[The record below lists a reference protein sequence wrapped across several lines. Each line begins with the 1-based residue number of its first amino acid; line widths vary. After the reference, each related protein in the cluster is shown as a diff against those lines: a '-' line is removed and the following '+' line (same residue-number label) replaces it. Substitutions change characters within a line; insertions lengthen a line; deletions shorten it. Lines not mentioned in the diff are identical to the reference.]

1 MSKSFK
7 KLVAIVSAIAMVI
20 AGITVQPQTAN
31 AAEALEWSELT
42 DGLKKATIKNTST
55 EEVRGV
61 EYKGFET
68 DRSWGGDS
76 KWQGQAIVNDVTVE
90 AGQAYKV
97 SLDVSSTPAKKILVQ
112 TLSGGEYVEKE
123 YDTTVGHIEQTFA
136 ANNDKVN
143 IVVAFGSFSDDE
155 VGTYDVS
162 ISNLKLEKT
171 EKSEEQIEK
180 ERVEALLTGDENIA
194 KGKTAFSN
202 SVKET
207 GYQPEEA
214 FDGNLGSRYAAES
227 YESGVTLGVDLGKTY
242 KVSSVAFK
250 WEGAYATEY
259 NIQVSKDGKA
269 YDTVKTMTADKAET
283 IEVPLDEAVEAR
295 YVRIECVKNAINYG
309 YSLWEMGVYGTE
321 VAEVETTTPVVE
333 PGTVET
339 TTPAKQDETT
349 TPAPVVP
356 TVPVAA
362 EKDWSAEDFI
372 GSTDATYNDT
382 YKAIKDGA
390 INEIVN
396 IQKADDTLGLYVSF
410 ADADFG
416 TITVNGKA
424 ADIKVAGAGIWF
436 KLSNFTDMYSDVVIT
451 NGAGTVKA
459 TLYVY
464 NKNGVDN
471 SKKDDETTTPAKPT
485 VAPTTANGN
494 VDESIK
500 APEGLVHAPGEGLPY
515 HFAWAAVDG
524 ADGYNVYIDGVYVT
538 KVTENVADLDA
549 SMFTKG
555 AGEYTVGVA
564 TVKENKTSAITS
576 IKYTYA
582 GSGQP
587 ATTKV
592 SVTTTVAP
600 VATTV
605 APVITTVAPVTTP
618 SVPGQ
623 DVDESIKAPEGLV
636 WAGNAN
642 LPYYFAWAKA
652 DGIDSYNVYVDGTLV
667 ANVVDGSVNLNESVF
682 TKGSGEYAI
691 GIAAVKGNKTSV
703 ITSIKYTY
711 AGSGQPATTKA
722 PEPSTAKPTDVTV
735 APTAPGQDVD
745 ESIKAPEGLVWAGN
759 ANLPY
764 YFAWA
769 PVVGV
774 DSYNVYVDGVY
785 ATNVNG
791 NSVNLEKSVFTKGS
805 GEYTVGVAAVK
816 GNKVSNITS
825 VKYTYTGDGA
835 ITTTKAP
842 EAQPT
847 AAPTTV
853 APTAKP
859 TVAPTTAKPTTK
871 PKETTTIDF
880 TTDSS
885 IEKPFGLDVSQASV
899 GYVNV
904 VWGRGTIDCYNV
916 YVDGE
921 RRRTG
926 ISAQALK
933 LPVYT
938 EGTHTIAI
946 TTVVGKR
953 ESERLEAQIQITGT
967 GEKETEPET
976 CPEELKPQL
985 KENVPLRDDRIAIEL
1000 NNKTNGKYSDSEIY
1014 WCIVGNNANNQLC
1027 YMDKDGNMIPAS
1039 ESLNTVEVNGT
1050 KYANI
1055 YHTLAESDHVYAPT
1069 IRSGRMYLSYGKP
1082 VYVKFVGST
1091 GYAGPDL
1098 NNPGDV
1104 NANTLFE
1111 FAEFTIEGKHYW
1123 GNTTRVDYFCFPMV
1137 TRLIGGS
1144 LYGGYDNV
1152 VGDVGTRD
1160 EIFNAFKNEV
1170 PNEYKSLV
1178 RDDRIIAPCKSTFNV
1193 GKINGNYFDN
1203 YINEFWN
1210 KYANEDLRFS
1220 SESGRFVGRVVG
1232 NQMRFTREGDSTVYY
1247 VDKPNTQ
1254 EVLEGKG
1261 AFDRGNGVE
1270 KAIEAQLCA
1279 AFNRGVATEPENWYT
1294 PSKYY
1299 KNSVSNFYAGFFHE
1313 HSVLGKAYGFCY
1325 DDVNDQS
1332 TLLQYDK
1339 ADALVIDL
1347 KW

>member
-485 VAPTTANGN
+485 VAPTT
-494 VDESIK
+494 V
-500 APEGLVHAPGEGLPY
+500 AP
-515 HFAWAAVDG
+515 
-524 ADGYNVYIDGVYVT
+524 
-538 KVTENVADLDA
+538 
-549 SMFTKG
+549 
-555 AGEYTVGVA
+555 
-564 TVKENKTSAITS
+564 
-576 IKYTYA
+576 
-582 GSGQP
+582 
-587 ATTKV
+587 
-592 SVTTTVAP
+592 TTVAP
-600 VATTV
+600 TTV
-605 APVITTVAPVTTP
+605 APTTVAPTT
-618 SVPGQ
+618 V
-623 DVDESIKAPEGLV
+623 AP
-636 WAGNAN
+636 
-642 LPYYFAWAKA
+642 
-652 DGIDSYNVYVDGTLV
+652 T
-667 ANVVDGSVNLNESVF
+667 
-682 TKGSGEYAI
+682 
-691 GIAAVKGNKTSV
+691 
-703 ITSIKYTY
+703 
-711 AGSGQPATTKA
+711 
-722 PEPSTAKPTDVTV
+722 TV
-735 APTAPGQDVD
+735 APTAKPT
-745 ESIKAPEGLVWAGN
+745 E
-759 ANLPY
+759 
-764 YFAWA
+764 
-769 PVVGV
+769 
-774 DSYNVYVDGVY
+774 
-785 ATNVNG
+785 T
-791 NSVNLEKSVFTKGS
+791 
-805 GEYTVGVAAVK
+805 
-816 GNKVSNITS
+816 
-825 VKYTYTGDGA
+825 
-835 ITTTKAP
+835 
-842 EAQPT
+842 PT
-847 AAPTTV
+847 AKPTV

-859 TVAPTTAKPTTK
+859 TVAPTTKAISTTAVPATVKKTTVKATAKKLSSNKVKLSVKKVAGASKYAVQISTTK
-871 PKETTTIDF
+871 NFKKVVAKKTSKKAVF
-880 TTDSS
+880 TVKS
-885 IEKPFGLDVSQASV
+885 KKLKGKKKL
-899 GYVNV
+899 YVRV
-904 VWGRGTIDCYNV
+904 KV
-916 YVDGE
+916 YKKV
-921 RRRTG
+921 
-926 ISAQALK
+926 
-933 LPVYT
+933 
-938 EGTHTIAI
+938 
-946 TTVVGKR
+946 
-953 ESERLEAQIQITGT
+953 
-967 GEKETEPET
+967 
-976 CPEELKPQL
+976 
-985 KENVPLRDDRIAIEL
+985 
-1000 NNKTNGKYSDSEIY
+1000 NGKT
-1014 WCIVGNNANNQLC
+1014 V
-1027 YMDKDGNMIPAS
+1027 AS
-1039 ESLNTVEVNGT
+1039 QWSKAT
-1050 KYANI
+1050 K
-1055 YHTLAESDHVYAPT
+1055 
-1069 IRSGRMYLSYGKP
+1069 IR
-1082 VYVKFVGST
+1082 
-1091 GYAGPDL
+1091 
-1098 NNPGDV
+1098 
-1104 NANTLFE
+1104 
-1111 FAEFTIEGKHYW
+1111 
-1123 GNTTRVDYFCFPMV
+1123 
-1137 TRLIGGS
+1137 
-1144 LYGGYDNV
+1144 
-1152 VGDVGTRD
+1152 
-1160 EIFNAFKNEV
+1160 
-1170 PNEYKSLV
+1170 
-1178 RDDRIIAPCKSTFNV
+1178 
-1193 GKINGNYFDN
+1193 
-1203 YINEFWN
+1203 
-1210 KYANEDLRFS
+1210 
-1220 SESGRFVGRVVG
+1220 
-1232 NQMRFTREGDSTVYY
+1232 
-1247 VDKPNTQ
+1247 
-1254 EVLEGKG
+1254 
-1261 AFDRGNGVE
+1261 
-1270 KAIEAQLCA
+1270 
-1279 AFNRGVATEPENWYT
+1279 
-1294 PSKYY
+1294 
-1299 KNSVSNFYAGFFHE
+1299 
-1313 HSVLGKAYGFCY
+1313 
-1325 DDVNDQS
+1325 
-1332 TLLQYDK
+1332 
-1339 ADALVIDL
+1339 L
-1347 KW
+1347 KK

>member
-485 VAPTTANGN
+485 VAPTT
-494 VDESIK
+494 V
-500 APEGLVHAPGEGLPY
+500 AP
-515 HFAWAAVDG
+515 
-524 ADGYNVYIDGVYVT
+524 
-538 KVTENVADLDA
+538 
-549 SMFTKG
+549 
-555 AGEYTVGVA
+555 
-564 TVKENKTSAITS
+564 
-576 IKYTYA
+576 
-582 GSGQP
+582 
-587 ATTKV
+587 
-592 SVTTTVAP
+592 TTVAP
-600 VATTV
+600 TTV
-605 APVITTVAPVTTP
+605 APTTVAPTT
-618 SVPGQ
+618 V
-623 DVDESIKAPEGLV
+623 AP
-636 WAGNAN
+636 
-642 LPYYFAWAKA
+642 
-652 DGIDSYNVYVDGTLV
+652 TTV
-667 ANVVDGSVNLNESVF
+667 A
-682 TKGSGEYAI
+682 
-691 GIAAVKGNKTSV
+691 
-703 ITSIKYTY
+703 
-711 AGSGQPATTKA
+711 PTTVA
-722 PEPSTAKPTDVTV
+722 PTTV
-735 APTAPGQDVD
+735 APTAKPT
-745 ESIKAPEGLVWAGN
+745 E
-759 ANLPY
+759 
-764 YFAWA
+764 
-769 PVVGV
+769 
-774 DSYNVYVDGVY
+774 
-785 ATNVNG
+785 T
-791 NSVNLEKSVFTKGS
+791 
-805 GEYTVGVAAVK
+805 
-816 GNKVSNITS
+816 
-825 VKYTYTGDGA
+825 
-835 ITTTKAP
+835 
-842 EAQPT
+842 PT
-847 AAPTTV
+847 AKPTV

-859 TVAPTTAKPTTK
+859 TVAPTTKAISTTAVPATVKKTTVKKTTVKATAKKLSSNKVKLSVKKVAGASKYSVQISTTK
-871 PKETTTIDF
+871 NFKKVVAKKTSKKAVF
-880 TTDSS
+880 TVKS
-885 IEKPFGLDVSQASV
+885 KKLKGKKKL
-899 GYVNV
+899 YVRV
-904 VWGRGTIDCYNV
+904 KV
-916 YVDGE
+916 YKKV
-921 RRRTG
+921 
-926 ISAQALK
+926 
-933 LPVYT
+933 
-938 EGTHTIAI
+938 
-946 TTVVGKR
+946 
-953 ESERLEAQIQITGT
+953 
-967 GEKETEPET
+967 
-976 CPEELKPQL
+976 
-985 KENVPLRDDRIAIEL
+985 
-1000 NNKTNGKYSDSEIY
+1000 NGKT
-1014 WCIVGNNANNQLC
+1014 V
-1027 YMDKDGNMIPAS
+1027 AS
-1039 ESLNTVEVNGT
+1039 QWSKAT
-1050 KYANI
+1050 K
-1055 YHTLAESDHVYAPT
+1055 
-1069 IRSGRMYLSYGKP
+1069 IR
-1082 VYVKFVGST
+1082 VK
-1091 GYAGPDL
+1091 
-1098 NNPGDV
+1098 
-1104 NANTLFE
+1104 
-1111 FAEFTIEGKHYW
+1111 K
-1123 GNTTRVDYFCFPMV
+1123 
-1137 TRLIGGS
+1137 
-1144 LYGGYDNV
+1144 
-1152 VGDVGTRD
+1152 
-1160 EIFNAFKNEV
+1160 
-1170 PNEYKSLV
+1170 
-1178 RDDRIIAPCKSTFNV
+1178 
-1193 GKINGNYFDN
+1193 
-1203 YINEFWN
+1203 
-1210 KYANEDLRFS
+1210 
-1220 SESGRFVGRVVG
+1220 
-1232 NQMRFTREGDSTVYY
+1232 
-1247 VDKPNTQ
+1247 
-1254 EVLEGKG
+1254 
-1261 AFDRGNGVE
+1261 
-1270 KAIEAQLCA
+1270 
-1279 AFNRGVATEPENWYT
+1279 
-1294 PSKYY
+1294 
-1299 KNSVSNFYAGFFHE
+1299 
-1313 HSVLGKAYGFCY
+1313 
-1325 DDVNDQS
+1325 
-1332 TLLQYDK
+1332 
-1339 ADALVIDL
+1339 
-1347 KW
+1347 

>member
-42 DGLKKATIKNTST
+42 DGLGKATIKNTST
-55 EEVRGV
+55 EEVRGA

-76 KWQGQAIVNDVTVE
+76 KWQGQAKVNDVTVE

-155 VGTYDVS
+155 VGKYDVS
-162 ISNLKLEKT
+162 ISNFKLEKT

-356 TVPVAA
+356 TVPTAA

-372 GSTDATYNDT
+372 SSADATYNDT

-485 VAPTTANGN
+485 VAPTT
-494 VDESIK
+494 
-500 APEGLVHAPGEGLPY
+500 
-515 HFAWAAVDG
+515 
-524 ADGYNVYIDGVYVT
+524 
-538 KVTENVADLDA
+538 
-549 SMFTKG
+549 
-555 AGEYTVGVA
+555 
-564 TVKENKTSAITS
+564 
-576 IKYTYA
+576 
-582 GSGQP
+582 
-587 ATTKV
+587 
-592 SVTTTVAP
+592 
-600 VATTV
+600 
-605 APVITTVAPVTTP
+605 
-618 SVPGQ
+618 
-623 DVDESIKAPEGLV
+623 
-636 WAGNAN
+636 
-642 LPYYFAWAKA
+642 
-652 DGIDSYNVYVDGTLV
+652 
-667 ANVVDGSVNLNESVF
+667 
-682 TKGSGEYAI
+682 
-691 GIAAVKGNKTSV
+691 
-703 ITSIKYTY
+703 
-711 AGSGQPATTKA
+711 
-722 PEPSTAKPTDVTV
+722 V
-735 APTAPGQDVD
+735 APT
-745 ESIKAPEGLVWAGN
+745 
-759 ANLPY
+759 
-764 YFAWA
+764 
-769 PVVGV
+769 
-774 DSYNVYVDGVY
+774 
-785 ATNVNG
+785 
-791 NSVNLEKSVFTKGS
+791 
-805 GEYTVGVAAVK
+805 TV
-816 GNKVSNITS
+816 
-825 VKYTYTGDGA
+825 
-835 ITTTKAP
+835 
-842 EAQPT
+842 
-847 AAPTTV
+847 APTTV

-859 TVAPTTAKPTTK
+859 TETPTAKPTVAPTTVAPTTK
-871 PKETTTIDF
+871 AISTTAV
-880 TTDSS
+880 
-885 IEKPFGLDVSQASV
+885 P
-899 GYVNV
+899 
-904 VWGRGTIDCYNV
+904 
-916 YVDGE
+916 
-921 RRRTG
+921 
-926 ISAQALK
+926 
-933 LPVYT
+933 
-938 EGTHTIAI
+938 
-946 TTVVGKR
+946 TTVKKTTVKATAKKLSSNKVKLSVKKVAGASKYAVQISTTKNFKKVVAKKTSKKAVFTVKSKKLKGKKKLYVR
-953 ESERLEAQIQITGT
+953 V
-967 GEKETEPET
+967 KVY
-976 CPEELKPQL
+976 K
-985 KENVPLRDDRIAIEL
+985 KV
-1000 NNKTNGKYSDSEIY
+1000 NGKT
-1014 WCIVGNNANNQLC
+1014 V
-1027 YMDKDGNMIPAS
+1027 AS
-1039 ESLNTVEVNGT
+1039 QWSKAT
-1050 KYANI
+1050 K
-1055 YHTLAESDHVYAPT
+1055 
-1069 IRSGRMYLSYGKP
+1069 IR
-1082 VYVKFVGST
+1082 
-1091 GYAGPDL
+1091 
-1098 NNPGDV
+1098 
-1104 NANTLFE
+1104 
-1111 FAEFTIEGKHYW
+1111 
-1123 GNTTRVDYFCFPMV
+1123 
-1137 TRLIGGS
+1137 
-1144 LYGGYDNV
+1144 
-1152 VGDVGTRD
+1152 
-1160 EIFNAFKNEV
+1160 
-1170 PNEYKSLV
+1170 
-1178 RDDRIIAPCKSTFNV
+1178 
-1193 GKINGNYFDN
+1193 
-1203 YINEFWN
+1203 
-1210 KYANEDLRFS
+1210 
-1220 SESGRFVGRVVG
+1220 
-1232 NQMRFTREGDSTVYY
+1232 
-1247 VDKPNTQ
+1247 
-1254 EVLEGKG
+1254 
-1261 AFDRGNGVE
+1261 
-1270 KAIEAQLCA
+1270 
-1279 AFNRGVATEPENWYT
+1279 
-1294 PSKYY
+1294 
-1299 KNSVSNFYAGFFHE
+1299 
-1313 HSVLGKAYGFCY
+1313 
-1325 DDVNDQS
+1325 
-1332 TLLQYDK
+1332 
-1339 ADALVIDL
+1339 L
-1347 KW
+1347 KK

>member
-485 VAPTTANGN
+485 VAPT
-494 VDESIK
+494 
-500 APEGLVHAPGEGLPY
+500 
-515 HFAWAAVDG
+515 
-524 ADGYNVYIDGVYVT
+524 
-538 KVTENVADLDA
+538 
-549 SMFTKG
+549 
-555 AGEYTVGVA
+555 
-564 TVKENKTSAITS
+564 
-576 IKYTYA
+576 
-582 GSGQP
+582 
-587 ATTKV
+587 
-592 SVTTTVAP
+592 
-600 VATTV
+600 
-605 APVITTVAPVTTP
+605 
-618 SVPGQ
+618 
-623 DVDESIKAPEGLV
+623 
-636 WAGNAN
+636 
-642 LPYYFAWAKA
+642 
-652 DGIDSYNVYVDGTLV
+652 
-667 ANVVDGSVNLNESVF
+667 
-682 TKGSGEYAI
+682 
-691 GIAAVKGNKTSV
+691 
-703 ITSIKYTY
+703 
-711 AGSGQPATTKA
+711 
-722 PEPSTAKPTDVTV
+722 
-735 APTAPGQDVD
+735 
-745 ESIKAPEGLVWAGN
+745 
-759 ANLPY
+759 
-764 YFAWA
+764 
-769 PVVGV
+769 
-774 DSYNVYVDGVY
+774 
-785 ATNVNG
+785 
-791 NSVNLEKSVFTKGS
+791 
-805 GEYTVGVAAVK
+805 
-816 GNKVSNITS
+816 
-825 VKYTYTGDGA
+825 
-835 ITTTKAP
+835 
-842 EAQPT
+842 
-847 AAPTTV
+847 
-853 APTAKP
+853 AKP
-859 TVAPTTAKPTTK
+859 TVAPTTKAISTTAVPATVKKTTVKKTTVKATAKKLSSNKVKLSVKKVAGASKYSVQISTTK
-871 PKETTTIDF
+871 NFKKVVAKKTSKKAVF
-880 TTDSS
+880 TVKS
-885 IEKPFGLDVSQASV
+885 KKLKGKKKL
-899 GYVNV
+899 YVRV
-904 VWGRGTIDCYNV
+904 KV
-916 YVDGE
+916 YKKV
-921 RRRTG
+921 
-926 ISAQALK
+926 
-933 LPVYT
+933 
-938 EGTHTIAI
+938 
-946 TTVVGKR
+946 
-953 ESERLEAQIQITGT
+953 
-967 GEKETEPET
+967 
-976 CPEELKPQL
+976 
-985 KENVPLRDDRIAIEL
+985 
-1000 NNKTNGKYSDSEIY
+1000 NGKT
-1014 WCIVGNNANNQLC
+1014 V
-1027 YMDKDGNMIPAS
+1027 AS
-1039 ESLNTVEVNGT
+1039 QWSKAT
-1050 KYANI
+1050 K
-1055 YHTLAESDHVYAPT
+1055 
-1069 IRSGRMYLSYGKP
+1069 IR
-1082 VYVKFVGST
+1082 VK
-1091 GYAGPDL
+1091 
-1098 NNPGDV
+1098 
-1104 NANTLFE
+1104 
-1111 FAEFTIEGKHYW
+1111 K
-1123 GNTTRVDYFCFPMV
+1123 
-1137 TRLIGGS
+1137 
-1144 LYGGYDNV
+1144 
-1152 VGDVGTRD
+1152 
-1160 EIFNAFKNEV
+1160 
-1170 PNEYKSLV
+1170 
-1178 RDDRIIAPCKSTFNV
+1178 
-1193 GKINGNYFDN
+1193 
-1203 YINEFWN
+1203 
-1210 KYANEDLRFS
+1210 
-1220 SESGRFVGRVVG
+1220 
-1232 NQMRFTREGDSTVYY
+1232 
-1247 VDKPNTQ
+1247 
-1254 EVLEGKG
+1254 
-1261 AFDRGNGVE
+1261 
-1270 KAIEAQLCA
+1270 
-1279 AFNRGVATEPENWYT
+1279 
-1294 PSKYY
+1294 
-1299 KNSVSNFYAGFFHE
+1299 
-1313 HSVLGKAYGFCY
+1313 
-1325 DDVNDQS
+1325 
-1332 TLLQYDK
+1332 
-1339 ADALVIDL
+1339 
-1347 KW
+1347 

>member
-20 AGITVQPQTAN
+20 AGITVQPETAN

-349 TPAPVVP
+349 TPAKQDETTTPAPVVP

-485 VAPTTANGN
+485 VAPTT
-494 VDESIK
+494 V
-500 APEGLVHAPGEGLPY
+500 AP
-515 HFAWAAVDG
+515 
-524 ADGYNVYIDGVYVT
+524 
-538 KVTENVADLDA
+538 
-549 SMFTKG
+549 
-555 AGEYTVGVA
+555 
-564 TVKENKTSAITS
+564 
-576 IKYTYA
+576 
-582 GSGQP
+582 
-587 ATTKV
+587 
-592 SVTTTVAP
+592 TTVAP
-600 VATTV
+600 TTV
-605 APVITTVAPVTTP
+605 APTTVAPTT
-618 SVPGQ
+618 V
-623 DVDESIKAPEGLV
+623 AP
-636 WAGNAN
+636 
-642 LPYYFAWAKA
+642 
-652 DGIDSYNVYVDGTLV
+652 T
-667 ANVVDGSVNLNESVF
+667 
-682 TKGSGEYAI
+682 
-691 GIAAVKGNKTSV
+691 
-703 ITSIKYTY
+703 
-711 AGSGQPATTKA
+711 
-722 PEPSTAKPTDVTV
+722 TV
-735 APTAPGQDVD
+735 APTAKPT
-745 ESIKAPEGLVWAGN
+745 E
-759 ANLPY
+759 
-764 YFAWA
+764 
-769 PVVGV
+769 
-774 DSYNVYVDGVY
+774 
-785 ATNVNG
+785 T
-791 NSVNLEKSVFTKGS
+791 
-805 GEYTVGVAAVK
+805 
-816 GNKVSNITS
+816 
-825 VKYTYTGDGA
+825 
-835 ITTTKAP
+835 
-842 EAQPT
+842 PT
-847 AAPTTV
+847 AKPTETPTAKPTV

-859 TVAPTTAKPTTK
+859 TVAPTTKAISTTAVPATVKKTTVKATAKKLSSNKVKLSVKKVAGASKYAVQISTTK
-871 PKETTTIDF
+871 NFKKVVAKKTSKKAVF
-880 TTDSS
+880 TVKS
-885 IEKPFGLDVSQASV
+885 KKLKGKKKL
-899 GYVNV
+899 YVRV
-904 VWGRGTIDCYNV
+904 KV
-916 YVDGE
+916 YKKV
-921 RRRTG
+921 
-926 ISAQALK
+926 
-933 LPVYT
+933 
-938 EGTHTIAI
+938 
-946 TTVVGKR
+946 
-953 ESERLEAQIQITGT
+953 
-967 GEKETEPET
+967 
-976 CPEELKPQL
+976 
-985 KENVPLRDDRIAIEL
+985 
-1000 NNKTNGKYSDSEIY
+1000 NGKT
-1014 WCIVGNNANNQLC
+1014 V
-1027 YMDKDGNMIPAS
+1027 AS
-1039 ESLNTVEVNGT
+1039 QWSKAT
-1050 KYANI
+1050 K
-1055 YHTLAESDHVYAPT
+1055 
-1069 IRSGRMYLSYGKP
+1069 IR
-1082 VYVKFVGST
+1082 
-1091 GYAGPDL
+1091 
-1098 NNPGDV
+1098 
-1104 NANTLFE
+1104 
-1111 FAEFTIEGKHYW
+1111 
-1123 GNTTRVDYFCFPMV
+1123 
-1137 TRLIGGS
+1137 
-1144 LYGGYDNV
+1144 
-1152 VGDVGTRD
+1152 
-1160 EIFNAFKNEV
+1160 
-1170 PNEYKSLV
+1170 
-1178 RDDRIIAPCKSTFNV
+1178 
-1193 GKINGNYFDN
+1193 
-1203 YINEFWN
+1203 
-1210 KYANEDLRFS
+1210 
-1220 SESGRFVGRVVG
+1220 
-1232 NQMRFTREGDSTVYY
+1232 
-1247 VDKPNTQ
+1247 
-1254 EVLEGKG
+1254 
-1261 AFDRGNGVE
+1261 
-1270 KAIEAQLCA
+1270 
-1279 AFNRGVATEPENWYT
+1279 
-1294 PSKYY
+1294 
-1299 KNSVSNFYAGFFHE
+1299 
-1313 HSVLGKAYGFCY
+1313 
-1325 DDVNDQS
+1325 
-1332 TLLQYDK
+1332 
-1339 ADALVIDL
+1339 L
-1347 KW
+1347 KK

>member
-76 KWQGQAIVNDVTVE
+76 KWQGQAMVKDVTVE

-143 IVVAFGSFSDDE
+143 IIVAFGSFSDDE

-202 SVKET
+202 SVQET

-214 FDGNLGSRYAAES
+214 FDGNLGSRYAAAS

-295 YVRIECVKNAINYG
+295 YVRIECVKNALNYG

-349 TPAPVVP
+349 TPAKQDETTTPAPVVP
-356 TVPVAA
+356 TVPTAA

-485 VAPTTANGN
+485 VAPTT
-494 VDESIK
+494 V
-500 APEGLVHAPGEGLPY
+500 AP
-515 HFAWAAVDG
+515 
-524 ADGYNVYIDGVYVT
+524 
-538 KVTENVADLDA
+538 
-549 SMFTKG
+549 
-555 AGEYTVGVA
+555 
-564 TVKENKTSAITS
+564 
-576 IKYTYA
+576 
-582 GSGQP
+582 
-587 ATTKV
+587 
-592 SVTTTVAP
+592 TTVAP
-600 VATTV
+600 TTV
-605 APVITTVAPVTTP
+605 APTTVAPT
-618 SVPGQ
+618 
-623 DVDESIKAPEGLV
+623 
-636 WAGNAN
+636 
-642 LPYYFAWAKA
+642 
-652 DGIDSYNVYVDGTLV
+652 
-667 ANVVDGSVNLNESVF
+667 
-682 TKGSGEYAI
+682 
-691 GIAAVKGNKTSV
+691 
-703 ITSIKYTY
+703 
-711 AGSGQPATTKA
+711 
-722 PEPSTAKPTDVTV
+722 TV
-735 APTAPGQDVD
+735 APTTVAPTTV
-745 ESIKAPEGLVWAGN
+745 APTTV
-759 ANLPY
+759 
-764 YFAWA
+764 A
-769 PVVGV
+769 P
-774 DSYNVYVDGVY
+774 
-785 ATNVNG
+785 T
-791 NSVNLEKSVFTKGS
+791 
-805 GEYTVGVAAVK
+805 TVAPTTVAP
-816 GNKVSNITS
+816 
-825 VKYTYTGDGA
+825 
-835 ITTTKAP
+835 TTVT
-842 EAQPT
+842 PT
-847 AAPTTV
+847 TVAPTTV

-859 TVAPTTAKPTTK
+859 TVAPTTVAPTAKPTVAPTTK
-871 PKETTTIDF
+871 AISTTAV
-880 TTDSS
+880 
-885 IEKPFGLDVSQASV
+885 P
-899 GYVNV
+899 
-904 VWGRGTIDCYNV
+904 
-916 YVDGE
+916 
-921 RRRTG
+921 
-926 ISAQALK
+926 
-933 LPVYT
+933 
-938 EGTHTIAI
+938 
-946 TTVVGKR
+946 TTVKKTTVKKTTVKATAKKLSSNKVKLSVKKVAGASKYAVQISTTKNFKKVVAKKTSKKAVFTVKSKKLKGKKKLYVR
-953 ESERLEAQIQITGT
+953 V
-967 GEKETEPET
+967 KVY
-976 CPEELKPQL
+976 K
-985 KENVPLRDDRIAIEL
+985 KV
-1000 NNKTNGKYSDSEIY
+1000 NGKT
-1014 WCIVGNNANNQLC
+1014 V
-1027 YMDKDGNMIPAS
+1027 AS
-1039 ESLNTVEVNGT
+1039 QWSKAT
-1050 KYANI
+1050 K
-1055 YHTLAESDHVYAPT
+1055 
-1069 IRSGRMYLSYGKP
+1069 IR
-1082 VYVKFVGST
+1082 
-1091 GYAGPDL
+1091 
-1098 NNPGDV
+1098 
-1104 NANTLFE
+1104 
-1111 FAEFTIEGKHYW
+1111 
-1123 GNTTRVDYFCFPMV
+1123 
-1137 TRLIGGS
+1137 
-1144 LYGGYDNV
+1144 
-1152 VGDVGTRD
+1152 
-1160 EIFNAFKNEV
+1160 
-1170 PNEYKSLV
+1170 
-1178 RDDRIIAPCKSTFNV
+1178 
-1193 GKINGNYFDN
+1193 
-1203 YINEFWN
+1203 
-1210 KYANEDLRFS
+1210 
-1220 SESGRFVGRVVG
+1220 
-1232 NQMRFTREGDSTVYY
+1232 
-1247 VDKPNTQ
+1247 
-1254 EVLEGKG
+1254 
-1261 AFDRGNGVE
+1261 
-1270 KAIEAQLCA
+1270 
-1279 AFNRGVATEPENWYT
+1279 
-1294 PSKYY
+1294 
-1299 KNSVSNFYAGFFHE
+1299 
-1313 HSVLGKAYGFCY
+1313 
-1325 DDVNDQS
+1325 
-1332 TLLQYDK
+1332 
-1339 ADALVIDL
+1339 L
-1347 KW
+1347 KK

>member
-76 KWQGQAIVNDVTVE
+76 KWQGQAMVKDVTVE

-136 ANNDKVN
+136 SNNDKVN
-143 IVVAFGSFSDDE
+143 IIVAFGSFSDDE

-202 SVKET
+202 SVQET

-214 FDGNLGSRYAAES
+214 FDGNLGSRYAAAS

-295 YVRIECVKNAINYG
+295 YVRIECVKNALNYG

-333 PGTVET
+333 PGTVETTTPAKQDET

-485 VAPTTANGN
+485 VAPTT
-494 VDESIK
+494 V
-500 APEGLVHAPGEGLPY
+500 AP
-515 HFAWAAVDG
+515 
-524 ADGYNVYIDGVYVT
+524 
-538 KVTENVADLDA
+538 
-549 SMFTKG
+549 
-555 AGEYTVGVA
+555 
-564 TVKENKTSAITS
+564 
-576 IKYTYA
+576 
-582 GSGQP
+582 
-587 ATTKV
+587 
-592 SVTTTVAP
+592 TTVAP
-600 VATTV
+600 TTV
-605 APVITTVAPVTTP
+605 APTTVAPT
-618 SVPGQ
+618 
-623 DVDESIKAPEGLV
+623 
-636 WAGNAN
+636 
-642 LPYYFAWAKA
+642 
-652 DGIDSYNVYVDGTLV
+652 
-667 ANVVDGSVNLNESVF
+667 
-682 TKGSGEYAI
+682 
-691 GIAAVKGNKTSV
+691 
-703 ITSIKYTY
+703 
-711 AGSGQPATTKA
+711 
-722 PEPSTAKPTDVTV
+722 TV
-735 APTAPGQDVD
+735 APTTVAPTTV
-745 ESIKAPEGLVWAGN
+745 AP
-759 ANLPY
+759 
-764 YFAWA
+764 
-769 PVVGV
+769 
-774 DSYNVYVDGVY
+774 
-785 ATNVNG
+785 T
-791 NSVNLEKSVFTKGS
+791 
-805 GEYTVGVAAVK
+805 TV
-816 GNKVSNITS
+816 TP
-825 VKYTYTGDGA
+825 
-835 ITTTKAP
+835 TTV
-842 EAQPT
+842 
-847 AAPTTV
+847 APTTV

-859 TVAPTTAKPTTK
+859 TVAPTTVAPTAKPTVAPTTK
-871 PKETTTIDF
+871 AISTTAV
-880 TTDSS
+880 
-885 IEKPFGLDVSQASV
+885 P
-899 GYVNV
+899 
-904 VWGRGTIDCYNV
+904 
-916 YVDGE
+916 
-921 RRRTG
+921 
-926 ISAQALK
+926 
-933 LPVYT
+933 
-938 EGTHTIAI
+938 
-946 TTVVGKR
+946 TTVKKTTVKKTTVKATAKKLSSNKVKLSVKKVAGASKYAVQISTTKNFKKVVAKKTSKKAVFTVKSKKLKGKKKLYVR
-953 ESERLEAQIQITGT
+953 V
-967 GEKETEPET
+967 KVY
-976 CPEELKPQL
+976 K
-985 KENVPLRDDRIAIEL
+985 KV
-1000 NNKTNGKYSDSEIY
+1000 NGKT
-1014 WCIVGNNANNQLC
+1014 V
-1027 YMDKDGNMIPAS
+1027 AS
-1039 ESLNTVEVNGT
+1039 QWSKAT
-1050 KYANI
+1050 K
-1055 YHTLAESDHVYAPT
+1055 
-1069 IRSGRMYLSYGKP
+1069 IR
-1082 VYVKFVGST
+1082 
-1091 GYAGPDL
+1091 
-1098 NNPGDV
+1098 
-1104 NANTLFE
+1104 
-1111 FAEFTIEGKHYW
+1111 
-1123 GNTTRVDYFCFPMV
+1123 
-1137 TRLIGGS
+1137 
-1144 LYGGYDNV
+1144 
-1152 VGDVGTRD
+1152 
-1160 EIFNAFKNEV
+1160 
-1170 PNEYKSLV
+1170 
-1178 RDDRIIAPCKSTFNV
+1178 
-1193 GKINGNYFDN
+1193 
-1203 YINEFWN
+1203 
-1210 KYANEDLRFS
+1210 
-1220 SESGRFVGRVVG
+1220 
-1232 NQMRFTREGDSTVYY
+1232 
-1247 VDKPNTQ
+1247 
-1254 EVLEGKG
+1254 
-1261 AFDRGNGVE
+1261 
-1270 KAIEAQLCA
+1270 
-1279 AFNRGVATEPENWYT
+1279 
-1294 PSKYY
+1294 
-1299 KNSVSNFYAGFFHE
+1299 
-1313 HSVLGKAYGFCY
+1313 
-1325 DDVNDQS
+1325 
-1332 TLLQYDK
+1332 
-1339 ADALVIDL
+1339 L
-1347 KW
+1347 KK

>member
-485 VAPTTANGN
+485 VAPTT
-494 VDESIK
+494 V
-500 APEGLVHAPGEGLPY
+500 AP
-515 HFAWAAVDG
+515 
-524 ADGYNVYIDGVYVT
+524 
-538 KVTENVADLDA
+538 
-549 SMFTKG
+549 
-555 AGEYTVGVA
+555 
-564 TVKENKTSAITS
+564 
-576 IKYTYA
+576 
-582 GSGQP
+582 
-587 ATTKV
+587 
-592 SVTTTVAP
+592 TTVAP
-600 VATTV
+600 TTV
-605 APVITTVAPVTTP
+605 APTTVAPTT
-618 SVPGQ
+618 V
-623 DVDESIKAPEGLV
+623 AP
-636 WAGNAN
+636 
-642 LPYYFAWAKA
+642 
-652 DGIDSYNVYVDGTLV
+652 TTV
-667 ANVVDGSVNLNESVF
+667 A
-682 TKGSGEYAI
+682 
-691 GIAAVKGNKTSV
+691 
-703 ITSIKYTY
+703 
-711 AGSGQPATTKA
+711 
-722 PEPSTAKPTDVTV
+722 PTTV
-735 APTAPGQDVD
+735 APTAKPT
-745 ESIKAPEGLVWAGN
+745 E
-759 ANLPY
+759 
-764 YFAWA
+764 
-769 PVVGV
+769 
-774 DSYNVYVDGVY
+774 
-785 ATNVNG
+785 T
-791 NSVNLEKSVFTKGS
+791 
-805 GEYTVGVAAVK
+805 
-816 GNKVSNITS
+816 
-825 VKYTYTGDGA
+825 
-835 ITTTKAP
+835 
-842 EAQPT
+842 PT
-847 AAPTTV
+847 AKPTV

-859 TVAPTTAKPTTK
+859 TVAPTTKAISTTAVPATVKKTTVKATAKKLSSNKVKLSVKKVAGASKYAVQISTTK
-871 PKETTTIDF
+871 NFKKVVAKKTSKKAVF
-880 TTDSS
+880 TVKS
-885 IEKPFGLDVSQASV
+885 KKLKGKKKL
-899 GYVNV
+899 YVRV
-904 VWGRGTIDCYNV
+904 KV
-916 YVDGE
+916 YKKV
-921 RRRTG
+921 
-926 ISAQALK
+926 
-933 LPVYT
+933 
-938 EGTHTIAI
+938 
-946 TTVVGKR
+946 
-953 ESERLEAQIQITGT
+953 
-967 GEKETEPET
+967 
-976 CPEELKPQL
+976 
-985 KENVPLRDDRIAIEL
+985 
-1000 NNKTNGKYSDSEIY
+1000 NGKT
-1014 WCIVGNNANNQLC
+1014 V
-1027 YMDKDGNMIPAS
+1027 AS
-1039 ESLNTVEVNGT
+1039 QWSKAT
-1050 KYANI
+1050 K
-1055 YHTLAESDHVYAPT
+1055 
-1069 IRSGRMYLSYGKP
+1069 IR
-1082 VYVKFVGST
+1082 
-1091 GYAGPDL
+1091 
-1098 NNPGDV
+1098 
-1104 NANTLFE
+1104 
-1111 FAEFTIEGKHYW
+1111 
-1123 GNTTRVDYFCFPMV
+1123 
-1137 TRLIGGS
+1137 
-1144 LYGGYDNV
+1144 
-1152 VGDVGTRD
+1152 
-1160 EIFNAFKNEV
+1160 
-1170 PNEYKSLV
+1170 
-1178 RDDRIIAPCKSTFNV
+1178 
-1193 GKINGNYFDN
+1193 
-1203 YINEFWN
+1203 
-1210 KYANEDLRFS
+1210 
-1220 SESGRFVGRVVG
+1220 
-1232 NQMRFTREGDSTVYY
+1232 
-1247 VDKPNTQ
+1247 
-1254 EVLEGKG
+1254 
-1261 AFDRGNGVE
+1261 
-1270 KAIEAQLCA
+1270 
-1279 AFNRGVATEPENWYT
+1279 
-1294 PSKYY
+1294 
-1299 KNSVSNFYAGFFHE
+1299 
-1313 HSVLGKAYGFCY
+1313 
-1325 DDVNDQS
+1325 
-1332 TLLQYDK
+1332 
-1339 ADALVIDL
+1339 L
-1347 KW
+1347 KK